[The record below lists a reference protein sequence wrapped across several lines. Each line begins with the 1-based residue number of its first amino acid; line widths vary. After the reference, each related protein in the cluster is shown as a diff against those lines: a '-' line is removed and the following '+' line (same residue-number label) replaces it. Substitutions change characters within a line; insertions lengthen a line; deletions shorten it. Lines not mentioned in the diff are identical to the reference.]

1 MKRSSVQNSQPLVVS
16 KLYDF
21 INELY
26 YFIIIA
32 DPSPV
37 FQKNGVSLLKEEL
50 EKLNNPLCITKTLL
64 LEPAYTP
71 EWTLLDCC
79 FGLPLF
85 NSDINQKICKYIVD
99 NQMWKEDK

>member
-1 MKRSSVQNSQPLVVS
+1 MFQFS
-16 KLYDF
+16 
-21 INELY
+21 
-26 YFIIIA
+26 

-50 EKLNNPLCITKTLL
+50 KKLNDTTSIKKTLL
-64 LEPAYTP
+64 LDPVCDIS

-85 NSDINQKICKYIVD
+85 NSDVNQNICKYIVD
-99 NQMWKEDK
+99 NQMWKEEK